1 MSATAQPAPSSWPK
15 PSLWYRC
22 FEKAPGLNFWAGRAI
37 RRLWRSRGELPP
49 RPWADSR
56 NIEFGPNRPIE
67 GSLLRKKLELLAAL
81 AALISLCAC
90 AGTVGVNSDPG
101 SGHGAPGPG
110 SPSISLQPASQTV
123 AVGET
128 ATFSVTATGSPAP
141 TYQWQ
146 NAATGANISGAT
158 SASYSIPSATV
169 GESGS
174 KFQVVISNSAGS
186 LTSAVATL
194 TVDTTPG
201 FSTQPASITVNAG
214 QPATFSVTAT
224 GSAPLNYQWERGT
237 TNISGATSASYT
249 LSSPSASDNG
259 ATFRVVVTN
268 AVGNA
273 TSSSATLTVDYAP
286 SITAQPA
293 NQTVLVSQTA
303 TFSVTA
309 TGNPAPTYQWQNAA
323 TSANIAGATSAS
335 YTTPATMI
343 ADSGETF
350 QVVVTNSVGSQTSHA
365 ATLTVNSSGPP
376 PTNASVLTYHNDGM
390 RTGLNPNETI
400 LTTSNVKSST
410 FGKLGSLTVTGLVD
424 AEPLYVPNL
433 TIGGTAH
440 NVVFV
445 VTEHDMA
452 YAFDADTPGP
462 ALWQASLI
470 PSGEVP
476 SDDRG
481 CGQVEPEIGITSTP
495 VIDPSAGPNGTMF
508 VVTMSKD
515 SSNNYHQRLHAVDL
529 TTGADRITPTLI
541 QATYPGNGTGSSGGT
556 QTFNPA
562 SYEERSALL
571 LANGI
576 IYTTWTSHCDAPNYT
591 SWVISYNE
599 STLAQVSVLNNTAN
613 GNTQGGQEGG
623 IWSAGDGPSVDASG
637 NIYFLIGNGTFD
649 TTVDGSG
656 FPNKRDFGNSFM
668 KLSVSGSSLAVA
680 DYFAMDNP
688 GGGDAESE
696 SSADTDLGSG
706 GAMLLPDLQDGQGNT
721 WHLGVGAGK
730 DGNMYVVNRDNMGKF
745 VASDANIYQEL
756 DGALSGGIWSAPAY
770 FNKAVYY
777 GPVGNNLLAFTIT
790 NAKLATSASSQSP
803 TSYGYPGATPSVS
816 ANGTSNGIV
825 WAIQNGSTGVL
836 HAYDA
841 TNLATE
847 LYNSNQ
853 AAGGRDQFST
863 NSNCKFVTPMIAN
876 GKVYV
881 GTPGAVIVFGLLGQ

>member
-1 MSATAQPAPSSWPK
+1 M
-15 PSLWYRC
+15 
-22 FEKAPGLNFWAGRAI
+22 
-37 RRLWRSRGELPP
+37 RRT
-49 RPWADSR
+49 
-56 NIEFGPNRPIE
+56 
-67 GSLLRKKLELLAAL
+67 LELLLAVSAL
-81 AALISLCAC
+81 AGLCAC
-90 AGTVGVNSDPG
+90 AGSVGKGTTGDPG
-101 SGHGAPGPG
+101 TAPEIT
-110 SPSISLQPASQTV
+110 SQPASRTV
-123 AVGET
+123 AVNQT
-128 ATFSVTATGSPAP
+128 ATFTVVATGNPAP
-141 TYQWQ
+141 SYQWQ

-158 SASYSIPSATV
+158 SASYTTPAAKSSDN
-169 GESGS
+169 GS
-174 KFQVVISNSAGS
+174 KFQVVVSNSAGS
-186 LTSAVATL
+186 ITSSVATL
-194 TVDTTPG
+194 TVDTAPG
-201 FSTQPASITVNAG
+201 FSTQPANVTVDAG
-214 QPATFSVTAT
+214 QPATFTVVAT
-224 GSAPLNYQWERGT
+224 GSTPLSYQWQRGT
-237 TNISGATSASYT
+237 TNIGGATSASYT
-249 LSSPSASDNG
+249 LASAAASDNG

-268 AVGNA
+268 AAGNA
-273 TSSSATLTVDYAP
+273 TSNSATLTVDFAP
-286 SITAQPA
+286 SISAQPS
-293 NQTVLVSQTA
+293 NQTVLVGQTA

-309 TGNPAPTYQWQNAA
+309 TGNPAPSYQWQNAA

-343 ADSGETF
+343 ADSGSTF
-350 QVVVTNSVGSQTSHA
+350 QVVVTNSVASITSHA

-376 PTNASVLTYHNDGM
+376 PTNAKVLTYHNDAM

-400 LTTSNVKSST
+400 LTTANVNPST

-424 AEPLYVPNL
+424 AEPLYVPDL
-433 TIGGTAH
+433 TIGGAAH

-462 ALWQASLI
+462 ALWQSSLI
-470 PSGEVP
+470 PGTETP

-481 CGQVEPEIGITSTP
+481 CSQVQPEIGITSTP
-495 VIDPSAGPNGTMF
+495 VIDLAAGPNGTMF

-529 TTGADRITPTLI
+529 TTGADRITPTEI
-541 QATYPGNGTGSSGGT
+541 QATYPGNGTGNSGGT
-556 QTFNPA
+556 QTFHPG
-562 SYEERSALL
+562 SYEERAALL
-571 LANGI
+571 LSNGV

-591 SWVISYNE
+591 SWAIAYDE
-599 STLAQVSVLNNTAN
+599 STLAQASILNMTAN
-613 GNTQGGQEGG
+613 GSTQGGQEGG
-623 IWSAGDGPSVDASG
+623 IWNAGDGPSVDASG
-637 NIYFLIGNGTFD
+637 NIYLLIGNGTFD
-649 TTVDGSG
+649 TTLNGSG
-656 FPNKRDFGNSFM
+656 FPNKSDFGNSFV
-668 KLSVSGSSLAVA
+668 KLSRSGSTLSVA

-770 FNKAVYY
+770 FNNAVYY
-777 GPVGNNLLAFTIT
+777 GPVGSNLLAFKIT

-825 WAIQNGSTGVL
+825 WAIQNGSNTGVL
-836 HAYDA
+836 HAYNA
-841 TNLATE
+841 ANLATE

-853 AAGGRDQFST
+853 AASNRDQFST

>member
-1 MSATAQPAPSSWPK
+1 MRQ
-15 PSLWYRC
+15 
-22 FEKAPGLNFWAGRAI
+22 
-37 RRLWRSRGELPP
+37 
-49 RPWADSR
+49 
-56 NIEFGPNRPIE
+56 
-67 GSLLRKKLELLAAL
+67 KLELFAAL

-90 AGTVGVNSDPG
+90 AGAVEPG
-101 SGHGAPGPG
+101 SGSGSGSGQNGNGATA
-110 SPSISLQPASQTV
+110 PSITLQPASQTV
-123 AVGET
+123 AVGQT
-128 ATFSVTATGSPAP
+128 ATFSVTAKGSPAP

-158 SASYSIPSATV
+158 SASYAIPAATS

-174 KFQVVISNSAGS
+174 KFQVVVSNSAGS
-186 LTSAVATL
+186 ITSTAATL

-201 FSTQPASITVNAG
+201 FSAQPANVTVNAG
-214 QPATFSVTAT
+214 QQATFTVAAT
-224 GSAPLNYQWERGT
+224 GSAPFSYQWQRGT

-249 LSSPSASDNG
+249 FTTSAGDNG
-259 ATFRVVVTN
+259 ATFRAVVTN

-273 TSSSATLTVDYAP
+273 TSNSATLTVDYAP
-286 SITAQPA
+286 SITTQPA

-303 TFSVTA
+303 TFSVSA
-309 TGNPAPTYQWQNAA
+309 TGNPAPAYQWQNAA
-323 TSANIAGATSAS
+323 TNANISGATSAS

-343 ADSGETF
+343 ADNGSTF

-376 PTNASVLTYHNDGM
+376 PTNAKVLTYHNDSM

-433 TIGGTAH
+433 TIGGAQH

-452 YAFDADTPGP
+452 YAFDADTPGSP
-462 ALWQASLI
+462 LWQVSLI
-470 PSGEVP
+470 PATETP

-495 VIDPSAGPNGTMF
+495 VIDQSAGPNGTMF

-541 QATYPGNGTGSSGGT
+541 QATYPGNGTGSSNGT

-571 LANGI
+571 LANGV

-591 SWVISYNE
+591 SWVIAYSE
-599 STLAQVSVLNNTAN
+599 SLAQTSVLNMTAN

-623 IWSAGDGPSVDASG
+623 IWNAGDGPSVDASG
-637 NIYFLIGNGTFD
+637 NIYFPIGNGTFD
-649 TTVDGSG
+649 TTLDGNG
-656 FPNKRDFGNSFM
+656 FPNTRDFGNSFV
-668 KLSVSGSSLAVA
+668 KLSLSGTTLSVA

-688 GGGDAESE
+688 NGGDAESE
-696 SSADTDLGSG
+696 SSADTDFGSG

-730 DGNMYVVNRDNMGKF
+730 DGNMYIVNRDNMGKF
-745 VASDANIYQEL
+745 VANDANIYQEL

-770 FNKAVYY
+770 FNNSVYY
-777 GPVGNNLLAFTIT
+777 GPVGSALLAFKIA
-790 NAKLATSASSQSP
+790 NAKLATSASSSSP
-803 TSYGYPGATPSVS
+803 TSFGYPGATPSVS
-816 ANGTSNGIV
+816 ANGTSSGIV
-825 WAIQNGSTGVL
+825 WAIENGSSTGVL

-853 AAGGRDQFST
+853 AANNRDQFAT

-881 GTPGAVIVFGLLGQ
+881 RTPGAVIVFGLMGQ